1 MVTYDNN
8 GDVDSTPSRF
18 PVPQGH
24 RFRLILITHDEST
37 FYANDC
43 RKTEWTHPSQ
53 KATPQK
59 KGEGPSLM
67 IPDMLTLE
75 WGRLIHSEE

>member
-1 MVTYDNN
+1 MVTYDND

-24 RFRLILITHDEST
+24 WFCLILITHDEST
-37 FYANDC
+37 FHVNDH
-43 RKTEWTHPSQ
+43 RKTEWTHLSQ
-53 KATPQK
+53 KATLQK

-67 IPDMLTLE
+67 ILDMLTLE
-75 WGRLIHSEE
+75 

>member
-1 MVTYDNN
+1 MVTYDND
-8 GDVDSTPSRF
+8 GDVDSTPSEF

-24 RFRLILITHDEST
+24 WFRLILITHDEST
-37 FYANDC
+37 FYVNDC

-67 IPDMLTLE
+67 ISDMLTLE
-75 WGRLIHSEE
+75 WGQLVHGEE